1 MLNHSANIEELRA
14 QVVELSSRL
23 NVAEALKSH
32 FISNVANE
40 IVNPFSSILGLSSQ
54 MMEIK
59 SIDITQVKHLASLIH
74 TEAFHLDFQLRN
86 IFAAAKIEAGQTEP
100 EIRTFKI
107 SEAVADLVGLFKLE
121 ANKRNLDIQT
131 VYVSGA
137 SADTTWTTDIVKLK
151 LIIINFLHNSV
162 KFSKN
167 NSEIE
172 IRIGQEGDTL
182 SIGIKDNGIGI
193 PADQVGYIFD
203 RFKTIGTGIN
213 TAYRGNGLGLAV
225 NKSLADII
233 GANIHLKTKEG
244 EGTEFTINIPRLNIT
259 AEQTANSSEFLFD
272 DELIF

>member
-1 MLNHSANIEELRA
+1 MQNYTSNVDELRA

-23 NVAEALKSH
+23 NVAEAIKSH

-54 MMEIK
+54 LMDIK
-59 SIDITQVKHLASLIH
+59 NIDITQVKHIASLIH

-100 EIRTFKI
+100 EIRTVKI
-107 SEAVADLVGLFKLE
+107 SEAMSDLVGLFKLE
-121 ANKRNLDIQT
+121 ADKRNLDIKIMFLNGT
-131 VYVSGA
+131 SNEI
-137 SADTTWTTDIVKLK
+137 TWTTDIVKLK
-151 LIIINFLHNSV
+151 LIVINFLHNSV

-172 IRIGQEGDTL
+172 IRIAQEDDIL
-182 SIGIKDNGIGI
+182 AICIKDNGIGI
-193 PADQVGYIFD
+193 PADQVNYIFD

-233 GANIHLKTKEG
+233 GAKIHLKTKEG
-244 EGTEFTINIPRLNIT
+244 EGTEFTINIPKLDLS